1 MADNTK
7 TYTANVEVETKDA
20 AKNIDLLNKKVSTS
34 LGEFENLSEAISKTQ
49 DTLGKIDPK
58 SKEFKELSKELQGL
72 KDNLE
77 KTEIASNKFSTAL
90 ANQPGVVG
98 LVGQSIKGLDGGL
111 KVLAANPIVAVV
123 TLLASLFTLFRESLT
138 KTTEGQE
145 TLNRISAA
153 FGKIIGPVMA
163 VVEKV
168 ALPIFEALA
177 TLLEKVAQGFNRFAK
192 FLGISNEK
200 IEEASRNSS
209 EVLKKQYEEEEK
221 QQDDAE
227 KKRNEAA
234 EKRKQAQIK
243 AAEERKRI
251 AENAEKIQLEAT
263 LSLLSERDREI
274 KEREMRYQE
283 ELKALK
289 LAGVTDL
296 TAFEEEY
303 RRDQLEIN
311 KKYDD
316 EELARQEEA
325 RKKQED
331 ADAKYYEE
339 QKKKKEEYDKFIV
352 ESEQFKADALQ
363 FIQDSQLDNVAK
375 VGNILSGVAGKNKKL
390 AIAGLVIEQGAAIA
404 RVVID
409 TARAISAATAAAAP
423 FISNPIT
430 AGPAS
435 INLARVIAQSKI
447 SAGLSIAGIVAGAAK
462 GIAAINKADVPGGG
476 GSAGGGG
483 GGSVSIPTPSISA
496 TSAPQIQSGAGV
508 DPSSQIARTMGMQG
522 SRPIRAFVVSQ
533 DVSSQQAL
541 DRRTNLAA
549 TFSG

>member
-20 AKNIDLLNKKVSTS
+20 AKNVDLLNKKISTS
-34 LGEFENLSEAISKTQ
+34 LGEFENLNEAIGKTQ
-49 DTLGKIDPK
+49 DTLGKLDPK

-363 FIQDSQLDNVAK
+363 FIQDSQLDSVAK

-447 SAGLSIAGIVAGAAK
+447 SAGLSSAGIVAGAAK

-476 GSAGGGG
+476 GSAGGG

>member
-20 AKNIDLLNKKVSTS
+20 AKNVDLLNKKISTS
-34 LGEFENLSEAISKTQ
+34 LGEFENLNEAIGKTQ
-49 DTLGKIDPK
+49 DTLGKLDPK

-177 TLLEKVAQGFNRFAK
+177 TLLEKVAQGFNKFAK

-243 AAEERKRI
+243 AAEERKKI

-363 FIQDSQLDNVAK
+363 FIQDSQLDSVAK

-522 SRPIRAFVVSQ
+522 SRPIRAFVVSTEI
-533 DVSSQQAL
+533 SSQSAL

-549 TFSG
+549 TFN

>member
-1 MADNTK
+1 
-7 TYTANVEVETKDA
+7 
-20 AKNIDLLNKKVSTS
+20 
-34 LGEFENLSEAISKTQ
+34 
-49 DTLGKIDPK
+49 
-58 SKEFKELSKELQGL
+58 
-72 KDNLE
+72 
-77 KTEIASNKFSTAL
+77 
-90 ANQPGVVG
+90 
-98 LVGQSIKGLDGGL
+98 
-111 KVLAANPIVAVV
+111 
-123 TLLASLFTLFRESLT
+123 
-138 KTTEGQE
+138 
-145 TLNRISAA
+145 
-153 FGKIIGPVMA
+153 
-163 VVEKV
+163 
-168 ALPIFEALA
+168 
-177 TLLEKVAQGFNRFAK
+177 
-192 FLGISNEK
+192 
-200 IEEASRNSS
+200 
-209 EVLKKQYEEEEK
+209 
-221 QQDDAE
+221 
-227 KKRNEAA
+227 
-234 EKRKQAQIK
+234 
-243 AAEERKRI
+243 
-251 AENAEKIQLEAT
+251 
-263 LSLLSERDREI
+263 
-274 KEREMRYQE
+274 MRYQE

-363 FIQDSQLDNVAK
+363 FIQDSQLDSVAK

-423 FISNPIT
+423 FISNPVT
-430 AGPAS
+430 AGPAT

-447 SAGLSIAGIVAGAAK
+447 SAGLSIAGIVAGASK

-476 GSAGGGG
+476 GSAGGG

>member
-177 TLLEKVAQGFNRFAK
+177 TLLEKVAQGFNKFAK

-243 AAEERKRI
+243 AAEERKKI

-352 ESEQFKADALQ
+352 ESEQFKADSLQ
-363 FIQDSQLDNVAK
+363 FIQDSQLDSVAK
-375 VGNILSGVAGKNKKL
+375 VGNILSGVAGKNKRL

-483 GGSVSIPTPSISA
+483 GSVSIPTPSISA